1 MCSLEKR
8 GSIFILTLTGNDE
21 HRLHPTLIDS
31 ITSAVRRVRSESTGA
46 SALIT
51 TAHGKFF
58 SNGYD
63 LKWALQD
70 VESRGKIMSSKLR
83 LLVADLISLPM
94 PTIAAVT
101 GHASA
106 AGFILALCHDYIL
119 MRRDRGVLYMSE
131 LDIGLKLSAWFFAV
145 IRCKIGSPAARRSVA
160 LTAAKLNADMAVQN
174 GIVDSVHNSAE
185 ETVRAA
191 LNLGEDLMRR
201 NWDGKTYGD
210 IRKTM
215 FAEVLDSLGS
225 DETVGDYGEKEA
237 EKTISRL

>member
-31 ITSAVRRVRSESTGA
+31 ITSAIRRVRSESKGA

-51 TAHGKFF
+51 TAQGKFF
-58 SNGYD
+58 CNGYD
-63 LKWALQD
+63 LKWASED
-70 VESRGKIMSSKLR
+70 TENRGKIMSSKLR

-106 AGFILALCHDYIL
+106 AGFTLALCHDYIL

-131 LDIGLKLSAWFFAV
+131 LDIGFKLPAWFVAV

-160 LTAAKLNADMAVQN
+160 LTAAKLNADMAVEN
-174 GIVDSVHNSAE
+174 GIVDSAHNSAE
-185 ETVRAA
+185 ETVTAA
-191 LNLGEDLMRR
+191 LNLGEELRRR
-201 NWDGKTYGD
+201 NWDGNTYGD

-237 EKTISRL
+237 EKTVSRL